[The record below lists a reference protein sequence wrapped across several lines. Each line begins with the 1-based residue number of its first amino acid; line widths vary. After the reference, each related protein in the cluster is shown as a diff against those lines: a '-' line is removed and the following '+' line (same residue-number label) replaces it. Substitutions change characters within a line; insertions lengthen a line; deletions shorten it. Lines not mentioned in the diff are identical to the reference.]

1 MTDVKTA
8 REPLF
13 HISKRD
19 DLPWQ
24 KAVGIRAIAIVA
36 AVFVSFVISKIVFGT
51 SIAKFFNSM
60 LVGSFGSMNI
70 FWNFLKS
77 IAFLLCLGVALAP
90 AFKMKFWNIGADGQ
104 ALMGAVA
111 AWLVKDAFYKSSMP
125 SFLVMLI
132 CLIAAI
138 LIGTLWAVIPAIFK
152 AKWNTNETLFT
163 LMMNYIAVQI
173 VLYLK
178 ATKAKGTTLRDIHIG
193 NLEQGY
199 QYLVTVLIITLVTV
213 AMFFYLKYT
222 KHGYEL
228 SLVGE
233 SRNTALYAGM
243 NIEKVIIRTVALSGA
258 ICGLCGFLLICGQG
272 MDVGLEENIV
282 GGMGFTAIIVCWLA
296 KFNPGYMALTS
307 FFVIFLQNGGSNL
320 YNENTAYGQIIVAI
334 FFFFIIGC
342 EFFIHY
348 KLKMRKKEAKIT
360 VTEAGQ

>member
-1 MTDVKTA
+1 MTDN
-8 REPLF
+8 RIHEPLF
-13 HISKRD
+13 HITKRSIM
-19 DLPWQ
+19 PWQ
-24 KAVGIRAIAIVA
+24 KVFGIRAIAIVSA
-36 AVFVSFVISKIVFGT
+36 LLISFIISNIVFGT
-51 SIAKFFNSM
+51 GLAQFFNS
-60 LVGSFGSMNI
+60 LLSGNFGSKNI
-70 FWNFLKS
+70 FWNFLRS

-104 ALMGAVA
+104 ALVGCIA

-125 SFLVMLI
+125 SFVVMII

-138 LIGTLWAVIPAIFK
+138 TAGVLWAIIPAIFK

-163 LMMNYIAVQI
+163 LMMNYIAIQI

-178 ATKAKGTTLRDIHIG
+178 ATKAKGTTLRDISIG

-199 QYLVTVLIITLVTV
+199 QYLTTVLIVAVITV

-222 KHGYEL
+222 KHGYEIAV
-228 SLVGE
+228 VGE
-233 SRNTALYAGM
+233 SQNTALYAGM
-243 NIEKVIIRTVALSGA
+243 NIKKIIIRTVAISGA

-272 MDVGLEENIV
+272 MAVGLEENIV

-307 FFVIFLQNGGSNL
+307 FFVVFLQNGGRNL

-342 EFFIHY
+342 EFFIRY
-348 KLKMRKKEAKIT
+348 KLKIRKKGNKTMAVEEKR
-360 VTEAGQ
+360 